1 MKTKVR
7 NWMTPHPVTIDATA
21 TVLEALQL
29 LKEKRIRRLPVTR
42 RGRLVGLVT
51 EAALLSY
58 SAAQA
63 IALDAWEVAHLLS
76 TKLVSEIMNPHP
88 HSVAPDT
95 DLAECA
101 PLIRDRRLG
110 GGLTVLDDN
119 GNLVGILTTTNALE
133 ALIWYCGEA
142 QRT

>member
-7 NWMTPHPVTIDATA
+7 DWMTPRPVTIDATA

-42 RGRLVGLVT
+42 RGKLVGLVT
-51 EAALLSY
+51 EAMLLSC
-58 SAAQA
+58 SAGQGA
-63 IALDAWEVAHLLS
+63 ALDAWEVAHLLS
-76 TKLVSEIMNPHP
+76 TKLVSEVMNPYP

-95 DLAECA
+95 ELAECA
-101 PLIRDRRLG
+101 PLIRDGVG

-133 ALIWYCGEA
+133 ALIWFCQQVHRA
-142 QRT
+142 

>member
-7 NWMTPHPVTIDATA
+7 DWMTQRPFTIDATA
-21 TVLEALQL
+21 TVLEALQF

-42 RGRLVGLVT
+42 RGKLVGLVT
-51 EAALLSY
+51 EHMLLSY
-58 SAAQA
+58 SAGQGA
-63 IALDAWEVAHLLS
+63 ALDAWEVAHLLS
-76 TKLVSEIMNPHP
+76 TKLVSEVMNPYP

-101 PLIRDRRLG
+101 PLMRDRKLG

-119 GNLVGILTTTNALE
+119 GNLVGILTTTDALE
-133 ALIWYCGEA
+133 ALIWFSRQVHG
-142 QRT
+142 R

>member
-7 NWMTPHPVTIDATA
+7 DWMTPRPVTVDATA

-42 RGRLVGLVT
+42 RGKLVGLVT
-51 EAALLSY
+51 ETMLLSY
-58 SAAQA
+58 SAGQGA
-63 IALDAWEVAHLLS
+63 ALDAWEVAHLLS
-76 TKLVSEIMNPHP
+76 TKLVSEVMDPHP

-110 GGLTVLDDN
+110 GGLTVLDEN

-133 ALIWYCGEA
+133 ALIWFCRQVRRA
-142 QRT
+142 

>member
-7 NWMTPHPVTIDATA
+7 DWMTPRPVTIDATA
-21 TVLEALQL
+21 SVLEALQF

-42 RGRLVGLVT
+42 RGKLVGLVT
-51 EAALLSY
+51 DAMLVSH
-58 SAAQA
+58 SAGQGAS
-63 IALDAWEVAHLLS
+63 LDAWEVAHLLS
-76 TKLVSEIMNPHP
+76 TKLVSEIMDPYP

-101 PLIRDRRLG
+101 PLIRDRSLG

-119 GNLVGILTTTNALE
+119 GNLVGMLTTTNALE
-133 ALIWYCGEA
+133 ALIWFCR
-142 QRT
+142 QVHRT

>member
-7 NWMTPHPVTIDATA
+7 DWMTPRPVTIDASA

-42 RGRLVGLVT
+42 RGTLVGLVT
-51 EAALLSY
+51 DSMLVSY
-58 SAAQA
+58 SAGQSAD
-63 IALDAWEVAHLLS
+63 LDAWEVAHLLS
-76 TKLVSEIMNPHP
+76 TKLVSEIMNPYP

-110 GGLTVLDDN
+110 GGLTVLDEN
-119 GNLVGILTTTNALE
+119 GNLVGILTTTNALD
-133 ALIWYCGEA
+133 ALVWFCR
-142 QRT
+142 QVRS